1 MAPIRTLLV
10 DDEPLALRSLEAV
23 LRPDPELEL
32 VGTCATGSEA
42 VRTIQQLSPDLVFL
56 DIQMPGIG
64 GLDVVRR
71 IAAPKPPLVV
81 FVTAFDHHA
90 LEAFSVHAL
99 DYVLKPFS
107 DERLLAALQR
117 AKAILRDRT
126 LEELGARLL
135 RLADAARPP
144 EPRYLQRIL
153 VQEPSRV
160 RIVATAEIEWIGA
173 AKNYVEIHTARE
185 SLLHRQ
191 TMDAM
196 DAALDPDAFVRI
208 HRSTIVAV
216 DRVQVVQAEGY
227 ASRAV
232 VLHDGTRL
240 PVSRSQ
246 VERLMGALSRV
257 PGR

>member
-1 MAPIRTLLV
+1 MTPIRTLLV

-42 VRTIQQLSPDLVFL
+42 VRTIQQRAPDLVFL
-56 DIQMPGIG
+56 DIQMPGLG
-64 GLDVVRR
+64 GLDVVRH
-71 IAAPKPPLVV
+71 ITAPKPPLVV

-90 LEAFSVHAL
+90 IEAFSVHAL

-107 DERLLAALQR
+107 DERLLASLQR
-117 AKAILRDRT
+117 AKAILRERS

-135 RLADAARPP
+135 RLAEVARPP
-144 EPRYLQRIL
+144 EPRYVQRIL
-153 VQEPSRV
+153 VQETSRV
-160 RIVATAEIEWIGA
+160 RIVTTSEIEWIGA

-196 DAALDPDAFVRI
+196 DATLDPEAFVRI

-216 DRVQVVQAEGY
+216 DRVREVQVEGY
-227 ASRAV
+227 AGRAV
-232 VLHDGTRL
+232 VLRDGTRL
-240 PVSRSQ
+240 PVSRGHA
-246 VERLMGALSRV
+246 ERLMSALARV
-257 PGR
+257 PVP